1 MINIILVN
9 IKIFFFDIYH
19 QLLKCG
25 GILYSLHIYDT
36 TKHTLTK
43 KIYNFNLGQGKAAK
57 SVYIKS
63 TKYCGY
69 KVVNR

>member
-1 MINIILVN
+1 MY
-9 IKIFFFDIYH
+9 KR
-19 QLLKCG
+19 Q
-25 GILYSLHIYDT
+25 ILYSLHIYDT

-57 SVYIKS
+57 SVYIRS